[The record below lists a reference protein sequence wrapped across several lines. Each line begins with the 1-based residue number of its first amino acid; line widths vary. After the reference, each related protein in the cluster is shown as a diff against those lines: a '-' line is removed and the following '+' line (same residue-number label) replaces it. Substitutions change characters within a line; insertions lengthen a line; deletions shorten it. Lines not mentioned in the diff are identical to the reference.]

1 MPMRRVLPV
10 AMLSALLA
18 VAPAALAQQHVGTA
32 GHAGGGAHGG
42 FAGHAGGGGYSGF
55 HGGYGGFHGGLSGAR
70 PVGRFG
76 GGAPRFPVMGPH
88 AVSMT
93 PRYSFGPGRLPSG
106 APVYRPAYGSS
117 YRPAYPPG
125 GDGHGRG
132 RHGRG
137 GRHGDH
143 DRWEYDGYGGFGNY
157 GAYNGFAYPFI
168 NSWEL
173 LPGDLG
179 YSDFSDDDT
188 SGGQTANQTG
198 PEQESQPAYEPDY
211 GPDSG
216 PGYGPDSSM
225 PEEGYRGEYA
235 PPPPADTE
243 PAASAAPLA
252 PEPRLTLIFKDGHTE
267 QVRNYALTQG
277 ALLNLDQ
284 ADAGRVR
291 RIPLASLNV
300 PATEKAAQQAGL
312 EFSPPAS

>member
-1 MPMRRVLPV
+1 MRRMLPV

-18 VAPAALAQQHVGTA
+18 VAPAALAQHVGTA

-42 FAGHAGGGGYSGF
+42 FAGHAGGFHSGYSGF
-55 HGGYGGFHGGLSGAR
+55 HGGYGGFSGAR

-93 PRYSFGPGRLPSG
+93 PRYSFGPGRVPGG

-117 YRPAYPPG
+117 YRPAYRPG
-125 GDGHGRG
+125 WDGHGRG
-132 RHGRG
+132 RHGHG

-143 DRWEYDGYGGFGNY
+143 DRWENGGYGGYGGYGNY
-157 GAYNGFAYPFI
+157 GAYNPYAYPFI

-179 YSDFSDDDT
+179 YSDFSDDET
-188 SGGQTANQTG
+188 SGGQTANQDAPAQETQ
-198 PEQESQPAYEPDY
+198 PEYE
-211 GPDSG
+211 
-216 PGYGPDSSM
+216 PDSSM
-225 PEEGYRGEYA
+225 PDEGYREEYA

-243 PAASAAPLA
+243 PAASAAPIA
-252 PEPRLTLIFKDGHTE
+252 AEPRLTLVFKDGHTE
-267 QVRNYALTQG
+267 QVRNYALTQS